1 MKTYDI
7 KENGEIEIIRY
18 EVISIDR
25 KFSKFFWNIDD
36 VIEWTKTINFSEIK
50 QVKIK
55 IPYKEIAKYV

>member
-36 VIEWTKTINFSEIK
+36 VIEWTKTVNFSEIK